1 MFVYDGIGERW
12 RFQVATNE
20 DEKSDTTNEKMGF
33 VVSHLRKGRS
43 WSWSLCRNI
52 VARPPARLPAL
63 PGRMC
68 SLAWTGR
75 APVLGFFWLSL
86 AGPCAFLLQCRVK
99 LKRLGSSGNLLRL
112 EDGFCGGLMQHLMA
126 RAGPPVVQQQVAS
139 EPVVAAGSRRRCR
152 TTRPPVLE
160 MVVVVERRIV
170 DVAATR

>member
-1 MFVYDGIGERW
+1 LSRTSARDAREAEAF
-12 RFQVATNE
+12 VAT
-20 DEKSDTTNEKMGF
+20 S
-33 VVSHLRKGRS
+33 SH
-43 WSWSLCRNI
+43 
-52 VARPPARLPAL
+52 ARPPACPLSPGACARSLELAAL
-63 PGRMC
+63 PY
-68 SLAWTGR
+68 W
-75 APVLGFFWLSL
+75 VFFWLSL

-99 LKRLGSSGNLLRL
+99 LKRLESSGNLLRL

>member
-1 MFVYDGIGERW
+1 MELGERW

-20 DEKSDTTNEKMGF
+20 DENGTWRTRKRVSLSRTSARDAREAEAF
-33 VVSHLRKGRS
+33 VATP
-43 WSWSLCRNI
+43 SL
-52 VARPPARLPAL
+52 ARPPACLPAL

-75 APVLGFFWLSL
+75 APALGFFWLSL

-99 LKRLGSSGNLLRL
+99 LKRLVSSGNLLRL

-152 TTRPPVLE
+152 TTRLPVLE